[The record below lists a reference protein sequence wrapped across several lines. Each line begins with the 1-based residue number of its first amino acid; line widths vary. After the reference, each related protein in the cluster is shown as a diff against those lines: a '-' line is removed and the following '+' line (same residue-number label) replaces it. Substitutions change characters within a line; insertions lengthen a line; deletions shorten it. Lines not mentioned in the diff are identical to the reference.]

1 MNSSFKFHPNTLKLG
16 QEGVYRVLN
25 RLRVKIPNSVER
37 LMNYDPK
44 KGISPSRSE
53 RVVRVRVQPIT
64 ALERGRGRYM
74 KFASE

>member
-25 RLRVKIPNSVER
+25 RLRVKITNSVKR
-37 LMNYDPK
+37 LLNYVPE
-44 KGISPSRSE
+44 KGTGPARSQ
-53 RVVRVRVQPIT
+53 RGVRVSVVTNT

-74 KFASE
+74 EFASE